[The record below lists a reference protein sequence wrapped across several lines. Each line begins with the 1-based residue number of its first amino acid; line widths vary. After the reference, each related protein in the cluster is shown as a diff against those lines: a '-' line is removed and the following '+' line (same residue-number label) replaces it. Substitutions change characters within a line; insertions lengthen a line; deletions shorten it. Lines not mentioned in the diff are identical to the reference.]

1 MDNNQTIV
9 QKHRKFT
16 EDRKTINFEKN
27 TVTLKDLKEQIIKSE
42 SSIVD
47 AIESDEQETSSNN
60 ESKELPQLK
69 KLLNTFSSTQGE
81 QQTKLINII
90 SDFFD
95 NVVDSGFS
103 KDLSKFIPNIE
114 KFGAWYKEAETDSN
128 SRLDKIN
135 TTFEEVIKNASD
147 EQIAVLKMYHQ
158 ASINQEKKRFDLE
171 VKEMQQRKLEQSLAN
186 AEGNV
191 TLDLMKKIIPG
202 FGSISSALNG
212 ISNSA
217 KVWNRFKDEGFWKKL
232 GGYLAYNDKGI
243 LGSIG
248 DLLLLK
254 LGGGLKGLFS
264 MALLTPL
271 KNIFGGLM
279 SGGLKGMGGGLMAN
293 FKKGKGLAKLG
304 GVLQAGMGIYNA
316 FDIEDKVK
324 NGEMTREEANKAQ
337 ASNAGGTVGGIV
349 GGALGTFLGPI
360 GTIVGSWLGEKIGS
374 WLGEYIYDNW
384 DNIVKWFGDAWNAIT
399 NGFKQIG
406 IAISNWWNGL
416 IKSISDTWN
425 SIIQFGK
432 DICKSVITGITNF
445 ITGIGTFFT
454 NLGTDIWNGFTGAF
468 EAAKQNVNNMITG
481 VINIISNIWTD
492 ISNFFTGIWNNI
504 TGGISAAWTSVT
516 NFVKDPAG
524 SMGIDTQIFGKIFNG
539 ISDGIKKWWDDKV
552 SILKNGWKS
561 IKSFFGYSDDETK
574 EKMDEIEK
582 QTEDLKTGITI
593 DKEKGKGKD
602 ITPRVL
608 LQQGQSGGA
617 GSVIQQNN
625 VNNINNSQT
634 NVHSTPVLSTQQA
647 DPNMNM
653 LGSGWSVANYGVIPV
668 Y

>member
-1 MDNNQTIV
+1 MDNNESIV
-9 QKHRKFT
+9 QKHRKYV
-16 EDRKTINFEKN
+16 EDRKTLQFNN
-27 TVTLKDLKEQIIKSE
+27 NVTLKDLKEQIVKSE
-42 SSIVD
+42 ESIVD
-47 AIESDEQETSSNN
+47 AIDNETPNTNN
-60 ESKELPQLK
+60 NDSLHLK
-69 KLLNTFSSTQGE
+69 QIVNAFSSTQGE
-81 QQTKLINII
+81 QQSKLIEIV

-95 NVVDSGFS
+95 SVVDSGFS
-103 KDLSKFIPNIE
+103 KNLSKFIPNIE
-114 KFGAWYKEAETDSN
+114 KFSMWYKEAEEDSN
-128 SRLDKIN
+128 NRLDKIN
-135 TTFEEVIKNASD
+135 ATFENAIQNATS

-171 VKEMQQRKLEQSLAN
+171 VKEMQQRKLEQSIAN
-186 AEGNV
+186 AEGNL
-191 TLDLMKKIIPG
+191 TAELMKKLIPG
-202 FGSISSALNG
+202 FGWMANSLNSIKD
-212 ISNSA
+212 SA
-217 KVWNRFKDEGFWKKL
+217 KVLNRFKGEGFWKKL
-232 GGYLAYNDKGI
+232 GSYLAYNDKGI
-243 LGSIG
+243 LGSLG

-264 MALLTPL
+264 AALLTPL
-271 KNIFGGLM
+271 KNIFGGLVK
-279 SGGLKGMGGGLMAN
+279 GGLKGMGGGLMSN
-293 FKKGKGLAKLG
+293 FKKGKGLAKVG
-304 GVLQAGMGIYNA
+304 GVLQAGMGIFNA

-324 NGEMTREEANKAQ
+324 NGEMTREEANKSQ

-384 DNIVKWFGDAWNAIT
+384 DNIVKWFSDAWTSIT
-399 NGFKQIG
+399 NGFKQIKTM
-406 IAISNWWNGL
+406 ISNWWNGL
-416 IKSISDTWN
+416 LKSIKDTWN
-425 SIIQFGK
+425 GLVQYGK
-432 DICKSVITGITNF
+432 DVCKGIVTGITNF
-445 ITGIGTFFT
+445 VKGIGTFFT
-454 NLGTDIWNGFTGAF
+454 NLGTDIWNGFWGAF
-468 EAAKQNVNNMITG
+468 DTAKQNINNMITG
-481 VINIISNIWTD
+481 VITIISNIWTD

-524 SMGIDTQIFGKIFNG
+524 SMNIDTKVFGKIFNG

-552 SILKNGWKS
+552 SVLKNGWKS

-582 QTEDLKTGITI
+582 QTEELKTGITI
-593 DKEKGKGKD
+593 KKDKGKD

-608 LQQGQSGGA
+608 LQQGQNGGA

-625 VNNINNSQT
+625 VNTVNNSQT
-634 NVHSTPVLSTQQA
+634 NVHSTPLLSTQQA